1 MHAYIA
7 PVACSRATADGCLP
21 GLGISAASRAKQQ
34 PTCNVLRSPGGR
46 SRHAVVV
53 HAVAMS
59 SCVLALGILQG
70 CAQTSRQ
77 SMSCSLL
84 SLPDHLL
91 PLTLRF
97 PLTFALLLSTCEA
110 RRKTGEH
117 ALLSLNSEGAMA
129 VKERSSRG
137 HCPRQLP
144 GQLDLTTFHAAVNRY
159 FR

>member
-7 PVACSRATADGCLP
+7 PVACSRATADGCVP
-21 GLGISAASRAKQQ
+21 GLGMNAAPGAKQQ
-34 PTCNVLRSPGGR
+34 PTCGVLPPPSSC
-46 SRHAVVV
+46 SRRAVVV

-70 CAQTSRQ
+70 CAQTSRR
-77 SMSCSLL
+77 SMVCSLL

-97 PLTFALLLSTCEA
+97 PLAFALLLSTCEA
-110 RRKTGEH
+110 RRRTGEH

-144 GQLDLTTFHAAVNRY
+144 GQLDLTTFHAVNIY